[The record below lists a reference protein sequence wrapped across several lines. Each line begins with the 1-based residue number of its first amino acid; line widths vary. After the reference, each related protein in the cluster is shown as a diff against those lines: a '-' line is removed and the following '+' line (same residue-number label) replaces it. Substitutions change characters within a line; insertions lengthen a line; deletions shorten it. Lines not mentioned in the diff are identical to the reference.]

1 LWLRTAHSPRVPH
14 FGFNVPG
21 AANLLE
27 DPIDRSIDRDEP
39 SARSDWLSAVLD
51 YLAVVVSVQDPFT
64 CVSCRTT
71 VVPAQVFWTE

>member
-27 DPIDRSIDRDEP
+27 DPIDRSIVTNRPLDLTGCP
-39 SARSDWLSAVLD
+39 PFWIIWRSLSVCRIRL
-51 YLAVVVSVQDPFT
+51 LA
-64 CVSCRTT
+64 
-71 VVPAQVFWTE
+71 